1 MNWKISKCDCSERN
15 ERNVHDQIFQNSYNN
30 NDNDEDMTK
39 KRSLQMK
46 PEFVP
51 SSSAIQI
58 PPSFNSRI
66 GGLSKEKS
74 MFSVVDICWFYG
86 LDRFKMK
93 SLIMR

>member
-39 KRSLQMK
+39 KEVCKWNLNLFQVHL
-46 PEFVP
+46 PFEFHLVLIHELVDW
-51 SSSAIQI
+51 AKKNQC
-58 PPSFNSRI
+58 F
-66 GGLSKEKS
+66 
-74 MFSVVDICWFYG
+74 VVDICWFYG
-86 LDRFKMK
+86 LDRIKMK